1 MLPDTTGEKGR
12 PCMKSIAR
20 KLWYGNRGKIVLELH
35 GGAGFP
41 TEAEGFPV
49 LAHMAEMAGG
59 KRVAV
64 YAMAPEWLKKFC
76 EDAEACH
83 D

>member
-41 TEAEGFPV
+41 TEA
-49 LAHMAEMAGG
+49 
-59 KRVAV
+59 V